1 MKLEQRLASLTR
13 QLANARRDG
22 DRETVESLEDEID
35 QLEYEMEVEEEVNS
49 RYEADWD

>member
-22 DRETVESLEDEID
+22 DEETIEALEDEID
-35 QLEYEMEVEEEVNS
+35 QLEIEMEEEFDS
-49 RYEADWD
+49 RYETDWD

>member
-22 DRETVESLEDEID
+22 DEDAIEALEDEID
-35 QLEYEMEVEEEVNS
+35 QLEIEMEEEFES
-49 RYEADWD
+49 RYDTDWD

>member
-22 DRETVESLEDEID
+22 DEEAIEALEDQID
-35 QLEYEMEVEEEVNS
+35 QIELEMEEQFES
-49 RYEADWD
+49 RHDTNWD